1 MASPSEKRPPWHLRW
16 VIHLILI
23 GGGIFFVLPL
33 IWMVATSLKPLDQ
46 TLRIPDSVGQALLAT
61 GYRATIDGKEYQ
73 VVLARPIEIEQG
85 TPLHIVR
92 LTGAANGDD
101 PPRAGELTLPFGYAT
116 WKDNPAFSAHE
127 LKQMNAIIT
136 PRTWLLADENN
147 RFDEKAGKLHLRSGR
162 PADAEVVRRVAP
174 APKGAR
180 LYLVREWRPEDTDT
194 KGVSS
199 PFIDISRAWDILP
212 ETEIRTTVREIPE
225 NYPVALRRVHFTRSL
240 LNTLFLCVMTVCGTV
255 VSSVLVAYGFAFL
268 EFPGRKAL
276 FGFTLATIMVPFVV
290 VMIPVYLM
298 YRRLGWVGTFKPLW
312 VSTWFGS
319 AFFIFLL
326 RQFFLG
332 LPKDLLDAAR
342 IDGCSELEILWNVVV
357 PLSRPAIAM
366 VALFTFLGTWKD
378 FLGPLIYLN
387 HESQFTLSL
396 SLQAFASEH
405 GGTPWHLLMAA
416 STVFSLPLIV
426 LFFAAM
432 KTFIRGVA
440 MTGLK
445 G

>member
-1 MASPSEKRPPWHLRW
+1 MASSQDKRPPWHVRSA
-16 VIHLILI
+16 IHLILI
-23 GGGIFFVLPL
+23 AGGVFFVLPL
-33 IWMVATSLKPLDQ
+33 LWMVATSLKPLDQ
-46 TLRIPDSVGQALLAT
+46 TLRTPDSIQGAFAAW
-61 GYRATIDGKEYQ
+61 GYRATIEGREYL
-73 VVLARPIEIEQG
+73 VVLERPMELSPDQ
-85 TPLHIVR
+85 PLCIVR
-92 LTGAANGDD
+92 PKESFA
-101 PPRAGELTLPFGYAT
+101 AGELTLAFGPDQ
-116 WKDNPAFSAHE
+116 WQKNPAFNAQE
-127 LKQMNAIIT
+127 RRQMDDNVT
-136 PRTWLLADENN
+136 PQMWVLADEKN
-147 RFDEKAGKLHLRSGR
+147 RFDPAAGTLRLASGR
-162 PADAEVVRRVAP
+162 VVPAELVRKIAAP
-174 APKGAR
+174 PPGDK

-194 KGVSS
+194 RGVMS
-199 PFIDISRAWDILP
+199 PFINVERAWDILP
-212 ETEIRTTVREIPE
+212 ESQIRRTIREIPE
-225 NYPVALRRVHFTRSL
+225 NYPAALRRVHFTRSL
-240 LNTLFLCVMTVCGTV
+240 FNTLFLCVMCVVGTV

-276 FGFTLATIMVPFVV
+276 FAVTLATIMIPFVV
-290 VMIPVYLM
+290 TMIPVYLM
-298 YRRLGWVGTFKPLW
+298 WRTVGWVGTFKPLW
-312 VSTWFGS
+312 VGTWFGS

-342 IDGCSELEILWNVVV
+342 IDGCGELEILWNVVL
-357 PLSRPAIAM
+357 PLSRPPIAM

-378 FLGPLIYLN
+378 FMGPLIYLS

-426 LFFAAM
+426 LFFATV